1 MEIKRT
7 CAIVQ
12 DLLPSYVDKMTKP
25 ETTAFVDAHLTDCE
39 SCRRV
44 CRAMAGDM
52 PPAAIQAEAVVRRLQ
67 QKRRRKLA
75 ASWGIVAVIA
85 LIAAVFLLPWPRQIS
100 VTHEGYE
107 WRINDE
113 SHGVLRQVRLEGTYY
128 DYLFKLDTFDGVVEI
143 DGYPVATR
151 FSSLLSGGE
160 GQIALITV
168 TEEGLAKSLGFMYMR
183 PNGSELLICLYED
196 GGWNGRDGLMITA
209 PEFLRDQAVMTANRL
224 VDELDRGFLSKCPDF
239 D

>member
-1 MEIKRT
+1 MESRKI

-12 DLLPSYVDKMTKP
+12 DLLPSYLDKLTKP
-25 ETTAFVDAHLTDCE
+25 ETTSFVDAHLTDCE
-39 SCRRV
+39 TCRRI

-52 PPAAIQAEAVVRRLQ
+52 PPAAIEAEAVVRRLQ

-75 ASWGIVAVIA
+75 LGWGIA
-85 LIAAVFLLPWPRQIS
+85 AAVLLIVMICVLPWPRQIS

-113 SHGVLRQVRLEGTYY
+113 AFGVLRQVQVEGTYN
-128 DYLFKLDTFDGVVEI
+128 DYLFRLDTFSGVVKI
-143 DGYPVATR
+143 DGYPAATR
-151 FSSLLSGGE
+151 FSSAVGD

-168 TEEGLAKSLGFMYMR
+168 DEEGLARSLGFMYMR
-183 PNGSELLICLYED
+183 PDGSEMLICLYED
-196 GGWNGRDGLMITA
+196 GGWSGRDGLMITA
-209 PEFLRDQAVMTANRL
+209 PEFLRDHAVMTANRL
-224 VDELDRGFLSKCPDF
+224 VDELDCGILSQCPDF